1 MEKPVTLNV
10 YDLPG
15 AEDSNGALNALGLG
29 FYHSG
34 VEINGYEYSFSTF
47 GIQRTPPRIP
57 EFGRLREQIVIGTF
71 VGTQQDINVAVNR
84 LTATGFAGSSYDLL
98 HNNCNNFSEHFCLE
112 LCGKSI
118 PLWVNRAASIGQSFT
133 TQQPAFPALPK
144 TANDAPAISTPATA
158 GNNVAPK
165 SSGNDSIFS
174 WMFGSFSSSSTDV
187 SSGQSSTATAT
198 AGPSTKKQLTEKQ
211 KALLE
216 NLKQKK

>member
-1 MEKPVTLNV
+1 MEKPVTLNI

-15 AEDSNGALNALGLG
+15 AEDTNAAMNPVGLG

-57 EFGRLREQIVIGTF
+57 EFGRLREQLFIGSF

-84 LTATGFAGSSYDLL
+84 LTATGFAGSSYDLI
-98 HNNCNNFSEHFCLE
+98 HNNCNNFTEHFCQE
-112 LCGKSI
+112 LVGKSI

-133 TQQPAFPALPK
+133 TQQPAFPAIPK
-144 TANDAPAISTPATA
+144 TANNTSSTASTSVTS

-165 SSGNDSIFS
+165 STGSDSIFS
-174 WMFGSFSSSSTDV
+174 WMF
-187 SSGQSSTATAT
+187 
-198 AGPSTKKQLTEKQ
+198 
-211 KALLE
+211 
-216 NLKQKK
+216 